1 MMLKGM
7 MKKSVG
13 IVLLIL
19 LTIILSRAK
28 TFQFM
33 VTTYLGRIILLSILI
48 FMTCINK
55 FLGVLFVLMIFTL
68 YNTYSDQYMFV
79 ENFENKNSVKND
91 SNNTDNKKVVETPKI
106 HVVTNNDVDK
116 NKKSESK
123 NKNIAQEGFDLQS
136 TEDTIKRSKQSNS
149 ITVEK
154 RNNDSENVMPYE
166 DKNTEGFSIF

>member
-33 VTTYLGRIILLSILI
+33 MTTYLGRIILLSILI

-79 ENFENKNSVKND
+79 ENFDNKNS
-91 SNNTDNKKVVETPKI
+91 KKVVETPKI
-106 HVVTNNDVDK
+106 HVITNNDLDK

>member
-1 MMLKGM
+1 M

-13 IVLLIL
+13 IVLIL
-19 LTIILSRAK
+19 LLIILVSRAK

-33 VTTYLGRIILLSILI
+33 VTTYLGRIILLFIVL

-55 FLGVLFVLMIFTL
+55 FLGVSFVLMIFIL
-68 YNTYSDQYMFV
+68 YNIYSDQYMFV
-79 ENFENKNSVKND
+79 ENFDNKNNVKND
-91 SNNTDNKKVVETPKI
+91 SNNTDSKKVIETPKI
-106 HVVTNNDVDK
+106 HVVTNNDDDK
-116 NKKSESK
+116 NKKSETK
-123 NKNIAQEGFDLQS
+123 KKNIAQEGFDLQS

-154 RNNDSENVMPYE
+154 RNNDSENIMPYE

>member
-33 VTTYLGRIILLSILI
+33 MTTYLGRIILLSILI

-79 ENFENKNSVKND
+79 ENFDNKNS
-91 SNNTDNKKVVETPKI
+91 KKVVETPKI
-106 HVVTNNDVDK
+106 HVVTNNDLDK